1 MNIPRFVRLTEPWVR
16 IGMTLQIDPEEVDA
30 EVARM
35 GATGELDSPWR
46 DWDDEEI
53 AREFAPWP
61 TTVGAPPCVRLEPHV
76 PLPVWRVGQRVPR
89 NIYKDDEPIAM
100 LAGEDI
106 AKEIVDLC
114 NEAEVARKY
123 WSDV

>member
-46 DWDDEEI
+46 DS
-53 AREFAPWP
+53 
-61 TTVGAPPCVRLEPHV
+61 HV
-76 PLPVWRVGQRVPR
+76 PIPVWRVGQRVPR